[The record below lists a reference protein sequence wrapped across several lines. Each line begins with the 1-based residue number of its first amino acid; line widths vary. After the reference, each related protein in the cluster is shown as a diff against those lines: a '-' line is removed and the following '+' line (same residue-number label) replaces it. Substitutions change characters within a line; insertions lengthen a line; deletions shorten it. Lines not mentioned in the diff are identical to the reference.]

1 MITSPYGENSIFI
14 KDIKSLA
21 GAYEDSLQP
30 TNPSTQKAILEG
42 GNQKFKISP
51 KVTGSD
57 VGAANP
63 LQEFSLRFR
72 WNERFRHE
80 AYWKNA
86 TEFNSR
92 QIYNRLQ
99 RTLTMVRYY
108 QKIPTGA
115 WTSACTTMPH
125 PRIPSN
131 IAILTI

>member
-42 GNQKFKISP
+42 GNQQFKISP

-63 LQEFSLRFR
+63 LQEISSFPL
-72 WNERFRHE
+72 ER
-80 AYWKNA
+80 KV
-86 TEFNSR
+86 S
-92 QIYNRLQ
+92 
-99 RTLTMVRYY
+99 
-108 QKIPTGA
+108 
-115 WTSACTTMPH
+115 
-125 PRIPSN
+125 PRSK
-131 IAILTI
+131 LEKCH